1 MRHMT
6 ALARLSA
13 AALAAILAA
22 GCASS
27 STSTSQSSSA
37 STASASADGAAGA
50 VVKIGIDMPVSG
62 ADASTGIPT
71 RNGAVQAI
79 EEANAKNKNG
89 AVKFAAYD
97 LDDAVQGAH
106 DPAQGAQNIKAFISD
121 SAVLAIV
128 GPFNSSVAKAE
139 IPITN
144 DAGLAQI
151 SPSNTSTGL
160 TKGDDAKKLRTS
172 HPETIAY
179 FRVCT
184 TDDKQGAA
192 GAQFAKKL
200 GFKKAFVIDDNETYG
215 KGLADVFEAQF
226 KSGGGAVVGHEHLT
240 KGQTDYK
247 ALLTK
252 AHALAPDV
260 VFYGGTTATGGGL
273 LRKQMAD
280 AGLKTTPFIGGDGIS
295 DAEFF
300 KTAGDMANNSYYTV
314 AAPETS
320 KLASAATFV
329 AAYKKRWNTDV
340 GPYSA
345 NAYAAATLEIAAIE
359 KAMAAS
365 GNKIPDRAA
374 VLAAIAGT
382 KSFASP
388 IGTFGFDAN
397 GDTSNPILSLYKI
410 SGGKATFVDQINL
423 KV

>member
-1 MRHMT
+1 MPHT
-6 ALARLSA
+6 SALAKLSA
-13 AALAAILAA
+13 AALCGLLAA
-22 GCASS
+22 GCS
-27 STSTSQSSSA
+27 STSTSTTQSSSGTS
-37 STASASADGAAGA
+37 STAADASAGNAI
-50 VVKIGIDMPVSG
+50 KIGIDMPVSG

-79 EEANAKNKNG
+79 EEANAKGLPGGFKLVG
-89 AVKFAAYD
+89 YD

-106 DPAQGAQNIKAFISD
+106 DPAQGAQNTKQFVSD
-121 SAVLAIV
+121 AAVLAMI

-151 SPSNTSTGL
+151 SPSNTSIGL
-160 TKGDDAKKLRTS
+160 TIGEDAVKLRTS
-172 HPETIAY
+172 HPDVIAY

-215 KGLADVFEAQF
+215 KGLADVFETEF
-226 KSGGGAVVGHEHLT
+226 KAGGGTVVGHEHLT

-252 AHALAPDV
+252 GHALAPDV

-280 AGLKTTPFIGGDGIS
+280 AGLKATPFIGGDGIS
-295 DAEFF
+295 DDEFF
-300 KTAGDMANNSYYTV
+300 KTAGTMANNSYYTV

-320 KLASAATFV
+320 KLASATSFV

-345 NAYAAATLEIAAIE
+345 NAYAATNIEIAAIS
-359 KAMAAS
+359 KAIVAA
-365 GNKIPDRAA
+365 GNKMPARPDVLKNVAA
-374 VLAAIAGT
+374 TSG
-382 KSFASP
+382 FASP
-388 IGTFGFDAN
+388 IGTIGFN
-397 GDTSNPILSLYKI
+397 KLGDTTNPILSLYKI
-410 SGGKATFVDQINL
+410 AGGKATFVDQINL

>member
-1 MRHMT
+1 MRHT
-6 ALARLSA
+6 SALAKLGA
-13 AALAAILAA
+13 AALCGLLVA
-22 GCASS
+22 GCS
-27 STSTSQSSSA
+27 STSTSTTQSSSGA
-37 STASASADGAAGA
+37 SSSAADVSAGN
-50 VVKIGIDMPVSG
+50 VIKIGIDMPVSG

-79 EEANAKNKNG
+79 EEANAKGLPGGFKLVG
-89 AVKFAAYD
+89 YD

-106 DPAQGAQNIKAFISD
+106 DPAQGAQNTKQFVSD
-121 SAVLAIV
+121 AAVLTMI

-144 DAGLAQI
+144 DAMLAQI
-151 SPSNTSTGL
+151 SPSNTSIGL
-160 TKGDDAKKLRTS
+160 TIGEDAVKLRTS
-172 HPETIAY
+172 HPDVIAY

-215 KGLADVFEAQF
+215 KGLADVFETQF
-226 KSGGGAVVGHEHLT
+226 KAGGGTIVGHEHLT

-252 AHALAPDV
+252 GHALAPDV

-280 AGLKTTPFIGGDGIS
+280 AGLKATPFIGGDGIS
-295 DAEFF
+295 DDEFF
-300 KTAGDMANNSYYTV
+300 KTAGTMANNSYYTV

-320 KLASAATFV
+320 KLASATSFV

-345 NAYAAATLEIAAIE
+345 NAYAATNIEIAAIS
-359 KAMAAS
+359 KAIVAA
-365 GNKIPDRAA
+365 GNKMPARAD
-374 VLAAIAGT
+374 VLKNVAATSG
-382 KSFASP
+382 FASP
-388 IGTFGFDAN
+388 IGTIGFN
-397 GDTSNPILSLYKI
+397 KLGDTTNPILSLYKI
-410 SGGKATFVDQINL
+410 TGGKATFVDQINL

>member
-1 MRHMT
+1 MPHT
-6 ALARLSA
+6 SALAKLGA
-13 AALAAILAA
+13 AALCGLLAA
-22 GCASS
+22 GCS
-27 STSTSQSSSA
+27 STSTSTTQSSSGTS
-37 STASASADGAAGA
+37 STVADASAGNAI
-50 VVKIGIDMPVSG
+50 KIGIDMPVSG

-79 EEANAKNKNG
+79 EEANAKGLPGGFKLVG
-89 AVKFAAYD
+89 YD

-106 DPAQGAQNIKAFISD
+106 DPAQGAQNTKQFVSD
-121 SAVLAIV
+121 AAVLAMI

-151 SPSNTSTGL
+151 SPSNTSIGL
-160 TKGDDAKKLRTS
+160 TIGEDAVKLRTS
-172 HPETIAY
+172 HPDVIAY

-215 KGLADVFEAQF
+215 KGLADVFETQF
-226 KSGGGAVVGHEHLT
+226 KAGGGTVVGHEHLT

-252 AHALAPDV
+252 GHALAPDV

-280 AGLKTTPFIGGDGIS
+280 AGLKATPFIGGDGIS
-295 DAEFF
+295 DDEFF
-300 KTAGDMANNSYYTV
+300 KTAGTMANNSYYTV

-320 KLASAATFV
+320 KLASATSFV

-345 NAYAAATLEIAAIE
+345 NAYAATNIEIAAIS
-359 KAMAAS
+359 KAIVAA
-365 GNKIPDRAA
+365 GNKMPARAD
-374 VLAAIAGT
+374 VLKNVAATSG
-382 KSFASP
+382 FASP
-388 IGTFGFDAN
+388 IGTIGFN
-397 GDTSNPILSLYKI
+397 KLGDTTNPILSLYKI
-410 SGGKATFVDQINL
+410 AGGKATFVDQINL

>member
-1 MRHMT
+1 MRHSGVF
-6 ALARLSA
+6 ARLGA
-13 AALAAILAA
+13 AALCGALAA
-22 GCASS
+22 CSSS
-27 STSTSQSSSA
+27 STSTSQSSSGT
-37 STASASADGAAGA
+37 SAAGDA
-50 VVKIGIDMPVSG
+50 SGGNVIKIGIDMPVSG

-79 EEANAKNKNG
+79 EEANAKGLPGGFKL
-89 AVKFAAYD
+89 VAYD

-106 DPAQGAQNIKAFISD
+106 DPAQGAQNTKQFVSD
-121 SAVLAIV
+121 SAVLAMV

-144 DAGLAQI
+144 DASLAQI
-151 SPSNTSTGL
+151 SPSNTSTSL
-160 TKGDDAKKLRTS
+160 TKGDDAVKLRSS

-184 TDDKQGAA
+184 TDDRQGAA
-192 GAQFAKKL
+192 GAQFAKKF
-200 GFKKAFVIDDNETYG
+200 GFKKAFIVDDNETYG

-226 KSGGGAVVGHEHLT
+226 KAGGGTVLGHEHLT

-252 AHALAPDV
+252 GHALSPDV

-280 AGLKTTPFIGGDGIS
+280 AGMKAIPYIGGDGIS
-295 DAEFF
+295 DEEFL
-300 KTAGDMANNSYYTV
+300 KTAGAMANNSYYTV

-320 KLASAATFV
+320 KLATATAFV
-329 AAYKKRWNTDV
+329 AAYKKRWGSDV

-345 NAYAAATLEIAAIE
+345 NAYAAANVEIAAIE
-359 KAMAAS
+359 KALAAN
-365 GNKIPDRAA
+365 GNKMPTRAD
-374 VLAAIAGT
+374 VLKNVAATTGF
-382 KSFASP
+382 KSP
-388 IGTFGFDAN
+388 IGAIGFDKN
-397 GDTSNPILSLYKI
+397 GDTTNPILSLYKI
-410 SGGKATFVDQINL
+410 SGGKASFVDQINL

>member
-1 MRHMT
+1 MPHT
-6 ALARLSA
+6 SALAKLGA
-13 AALAAILAA
+13 AALCGLLAA
-22 GCASS
+22 GCS
-27 STSTSQSSSA
+27 STSTSTTQSSSGTS
-37 STASASADGAAGA
+37 STVADASAGNAI
-50 VVKIGIDMPVSG
+50 KIGIDMPVSG

-71 RNGAVQAI
+71 RNGAIQAI
-79 EEANAKNKNG
+79 EEANAKGLPGGFKLVG
-89 AVKFAAYD
+89 YD

-106 DPAQGAQNIKAFISD
+106 DPAQGAQNTKQFVSD
-121 SAVLAIV
+121 AAVLAMI

-151 SPSNTSTGL
+151 SPSNTSIGL
-160 TKGDDAKKLRTS
+160 TIGEDAVKLRTS
-172 HPETIAY
+172 HPDVIAY

-215 KGLADVFEAQF
+215 KGLADVFETQF
-226 KSGGGAVVGHEHLT
+226 KAGGGTVVGHEHLT

-252 AHALAPDV
+252 GHALAPDV

-280 AGLKTTPFIGGDGIS
+280 AGLKATPFIGGDGIS
-295 DAEFF
+295 DDEFF
-300 KTAGDMANNSYYTV
+300 KTAGTMANNSYYTV

-320 KLASAATFV
+320 KLASATSFV

-345 NAYAAATLEIAAIE
+345 NAYAATNIEIAAIS
-359 KAMAAS
+359 KAIVAA
-365 GNKIPDRAA
+365 GNKMPARPDVLKNVAA
-374 VLAAIAGT
+374 TSG
-382 KSFASP
+382 FASP
-388 IGTFGFDAN
+388 IGTIGFN
-397 GDTSNPILSLYKI
+397 KLGDTTNPILSLYKI
-410 SGGKATFVDQINL
+410 AGGKATFVDQINL